1 MYFIDESFKP
11 NIYIKK
17 TKLSLHREESLTP
30 RETLMC
36 GVLFLHTFKNSTE
49 IAWSAF
55 HKMSFK
61 IIQAHGGNISLCR
74 IPTEILNISVDI
86 HW

>member
-1 MYFIDESFKP
+1 MY
-11 NIYIKK
+11 
-17 TKLSLHREESLTP
+17 
-30 RETLMC
+30 

-61 IIQAHGGNISLCR
+61 IIQAHGGNISPCR
-74 IPTEILNISVDI
+74 IPTEILNISVYI
-86 HW
+86 PWQFGQAEHFYRN